1 MGVTARSGMREPAP
15 RARARRRSPHD
26 SGGTTSGVVR
36 LHGARMALACA
47 GVSLAGGAFALAWP
61 RFAVDTRVGL
71 ALVAIISAAFYGLAL
86 SLPWHGGES
95 RRWPLVASAVEVTL
109 ASMVVAVLAVFE
121 GAREVAGG
129 AGTGLY
135 LVAVALAAT
144 RMRAGA
150 SLFAT
155 GLALAEWLA
164 IHLALVQPALG
175 EGGGAWPALVERM
188 AWLAL
193 VGCIGAGAARALRER
208 THVVGARMERRLER
222 ELGRYVSRNVARAIL
237 RGKVNLGQ
245 PERRTVTVLF
255 CDLRGFTF
263 LCERE
268 TPEDVVHI
276 LETFYEGA
284 FAIIERHGGT
294 LNKILGD
301 GLLALFN
308 APGDVPRHAAAA
320 ADAAGEIMRM
330 MYSLRE
336 RGGVWTHLAIG
347 IGLDTGEIVVG
358 PIGSA
363 ERAEYTAIGSPV
375 NRAAR
380 LQSLADKESR
390 RIILSEATRRALG
403 GQYLVDAIGLV
414 ELKGFVAPEHAYSL
428 PFRRPRGSGLH
439 PAAQAGALARTS
451 LSLRTVD
458 PDEPTGQ
465 TPAGD
470 GSGGG
475 PNDTPVR

>member
-1 MGVTARSGMREPAP
+1 MT
-15 RARARRRSPHD
+15 
-26 SGGTTSGVVR
+26 
-36 LHGARMALACA
+36 LACA
-47 GVSLAGGAFALAWP
+47 GVALAGGAFALAWP
-61 RFAVDTRVGL
+61 GFALDTRLGL
-71 ALVAIISAAFYGLAL
+71 ALVAIIAAAFYGLAL
-86 SLPWHGGES
+86 SVPWHGGES
-95 RRWPLVASAVEVTL
+95 RRWPMIASAVEVSL
-109 ASMVVAVLAVFE
+109 ASMAVAVLALFE
-121 GAREVAGG
+121 GPGEVAAG

-150 SLFAT
+150 SLLAT

-164 IHLALVQPALG
+164 IHIAVIRPALG
-175 EGGGAWPALVERM
+175 DGGASWLPVAERM
-188 AWLAL
+188 LWLVL
-193 VGCIGAGAARALRER
+193 VGLIGAGAARALRER
-208 THVVGARMERRLER
+208 THLVGARMERRLER

-276 LETFYEGA
+276 LETFYESA

-330 MYSLRE
+330 MYGLRE

-403 GQYLVDAIGLV
+403 NHVLVDSIGLV

-428 PFRRPRGSGLH
+428 PFRRPRASGLH
-439 PAAQAGALARTS
+439 PAAQAGALRRAS
-451 LSLRTVD
+451 LSLRMVT
-458 PDEPTGQ
+458 PGDEEATG
-465 TPAGD
+465 PSAAGEESD
-470 GSGGG
+470 DESK
-475 PNDTPVR
+475 DTPIS